1 MILPAT
7 QSVHSTA
14 DGVTYKEVVRDVDTK
29 IQQAPG
35 NSLDFVEVILTL
47 GPEKTT
53 Q

>member
-7 QSVHSTA
+7 QSVCCTA
-14 DGVTYKEVVRDVDTK
+14 DGVIYKELVRDIDTK

-35 NSLDFVEVILTL
+35 KSLDFVEVILTL
-47 GPEKTT
+47 GAEKTT